1 VESNGPIPKVDTSP
15 LLLLLPGKRKADAIA
30 TASKKRRI
38 DGFYFFEQ
46 EKLEE
51 LRIASKAA
59 FEDMWKTLCSKR
71 RVKYTVSKTNQTK
84 RLLTYIM

>member
-1 VESNGPIPKVDTSP
+1 MSARFKKAQ
-15 LLLLLPGKRKADAIA
+15 LRFKRKADAIA
-30 TASKKRRI
+30 TVSKKRRK
-38 DGFYFFEQ
+38 DGFHFFEQ

-59 FEDMWKTLCSKR
+59 FEDMWNTLCTKS

-84 RLLTYIM
+84 RLLTYIT